1 MGGFNP
7 IKKIKKIVKKVV
19 KPVKKIVKKT
29 AKAIKKVGKA
39 VMKGVAKV
47 SNKLG
52 PIGMIAMSMAMPYAL
67 GGLSSF
73 TNFAM
78 ANTSQTIGG
87 TFLRAIGT
95 VGNSIRTG
103 YQAFNAYATAAKQG
117 ISKAIGN
124 AFSRF
129 APKGTGNFFSNIS
142 QGAKNLYNSAK
153 QKLQSVM
160 PKPFTAAEGTVQVG
174 DMGYGFG
181 ETTSMTSSQAAK
193 ALDLGQISGEQ
204 LSKQTLSG
212 KGGWFTKTNSAGI
225 KADNLVTDTIN
236 DAYQNRLKNFGP
248 NAKRMYGDIKK
259 IAIENGTYVND
270 EMIGTFVEN
279 NKATSQYFT
288 EIKSYTGDMDYY
300 GTGTGKFDVQTEIA
314 DLAETGDYTLGT
326 ARDRLSE
333 IKGGEPVYNFNG
345 NETFGKQEATQG
357 FVSRNKDKL
366 KKLTSAIGDSL
377 LKPDE
382 IPEAEQP
389 LVVPSPIQGMN
400 FDSTYLGTDIKGSK
414 GGALV
419 AKVYGD
425 VAANNIQTYYKNMN
439 LLNSGEKYI

>member
-1 MGGFNP
+1 MGSFFKP
-7 IKKIKKIVKKVV
+7 IKKIIKKVV

-52 PIGMIAMSMAMPYAL
+52 PIGMIALSMAMPYAL
-67 GGLSSF
+67 GGLSSIVG
-73 TNFAM
+73 
-78 ANTSQTIGG
+78 SVGG
-87 TFLRAIGT
+87 TTGLMNSSNVFLKAIGT
-95 VGNSIRTG
+95 IGNQIRSG

-124 AFSRF
+124 GFSRF

-153 QKLQSVM
+153 QKLQSFM
-160 PKPFTAAEGTVQVG
+160 PKPFTAQEGTVKFYDIDGVG
-174 DMGYGFG
+174 
-181 ETTSMTSSQAAK
+181 TMTSTQAEA
-193 ALDLGQISGEQ
+193 AIARGTLDPSMLGE
-204 LSKQTLSG
+204 QTLSG

-225 KADNLVTDTIN
+225 KADKLVTDTIN

-248 NAKRMYGDIKK
+248 NAKRMYGDIRK

-279 NKATSQYFT
+279 NKATSQYLT
-288 EIKSYTGDMDYY
+288 EIKKYTGDMDYS
-300 GTGTGKFDVQTEIA
+300 GTGKFDVQTEIA
-314 DLAETGDYTLGT
+314 DLAETGDYTYGI
-326 ARDRLSE
+326 ARDSKTLNFT
-333 IKGGEPVYNFNG
+333 GG
-345 NETFGKQEATQG
+345 ETFGKQEATQG

-377 LKPDE
+377 LKPDV
-382 IPEAEQP
+382 PEAEQP
-389 LVVPSPIQGMN
+389 FEIPSPIQAMN
-400 FDSTYLGTDIKGSK
+400 FDSKYLGTDIKGSK
-414 GGALV
+414 GGELV